1 MLLVCQAQPR
11 TRCVGKNA
19 DAAALCSR
27 RSAGLHSSFRCIRL
41 QRNAWSA
48 SSRTG
53 RQSGESNPRSRHH
66 RAGDGSYIVHT
77 QTKKLRLLLVDDHAV
92 VREGL
97 RSLLGTDQRFEV
109 VGEAAD
115 GLTAVSAAEHL
126 NPDVVVMDVSLP
138 GLNGAQLA
146 RRLKETQP
154 DVKTL
159 ALTVHEEGG
168 YLRSLMDAGASGY
181 VLKRS
186 AASELLR
193 AIEVVGE
200 GGTYLDSSIAGQLVS
215 KLGQR
220 RPAIAPSSA
229 LSERE
234 REVVRYVAHGYSNK
248 EIAAKLD
255 VSVKTVETYRYRATE
270 KLGLH
275 SRADLVRY
283 AIDQGWLAE
292 S

>member
-1 MLLVCQAQPR
+1 M
-11 TRCVGKNA
+11 
-19 DAAALCSR
+19 
-27 RSAGLHSSFRCIRL
+27 
-41 QRNAWSA
+41 
-48 SSRTG
+48 
-53 RQSGESNPRSRHH
+53 
-66 RAGDGSYIVHT
+66 
-77 QTKKLRLLLVDDHAV
+77 KKMRLLLVDDHAV

-97 RSLLGTDQRFEV
+97 RALLGTDDRFEI

-115 GLTAVSAAEHL
+115 GMTAISVAESL
-126 NPDVVVMDVSLP
+126 QPDVVVMDVSIP
-138 GLNGAQLA
+138 GLNGAQVT
-146 RRLKETQP
+146 RRLKESLPNTRT
-154 DVKTL
+154 V

-168 YLRSLMDAGASGY
+168 YLRSLMDAGAAGY

-193 AIEVVGE
+193 AIEVIGE
-200 GGTYLDSSIAGQLVS
+200 GGTYLDSSIAGQLVN

-220 RPAIAPSSA
+220 RTPLAPSSA

-270 KLGLH
+270 KLGLR

-292 S
+292 N

>member
-1 MLLVCQAQPR
+1 M
-11 TRCVGKNA
+11 
-19 DAAALCSR
+19 
-27 RSAGLHSSFRCIRL
+27 
-41 QRNAWSA
+41 
-48 SSRTG
+48 
-53 RQSGESNPRSRHH
+53 
-66 RAGDGSYIVHT
+66 
-77 QTKKLRLLLVDDHAV
+77 KKLRLLLVDDHAV

-97 RSLLGTDQRFEV
+97 RSLLGDDQRFDI

-115 GLTAVSAAEHL
+115 GVGALSAAERLH
-126 NPDVVVMDVSLP
+126 PDVVVMDVSLP
-138 GLNGAQLA
+138 GMNGAQVT
-146 RRLKETQP
+146 RHLKQSHP
-154 DVKTL
+154 DVRTL

-168 YLRSLMDAGASGY
+168 YLRSLMDAGAAGY

-193 AIEVVGE
+193 AIEVVGG

-215 KLGQR
+215 RLGQR
-220 RPAIAPSSA
+220 KAALAPSSA

-234 REVVRYVAHGYSNK
+234 REVVRFVAHGYSNK

-283 AIDQGWLAE
+283 AIDQGWLADA
-292 S
+292 

>member
-1 MLLVCQAQPR
+1 MQ
-11 TRCVGKNA
+11 
-19 DAAALCSR
+19 
-27 RSAGLHSSFRCIRL
+27 
-41 QRNAWSA
+41 
-48 SSRTG
+48 
-53 RQSGESNPRSRHH
+53 
-66 RAGDGSYIVHT
+66 T
-77 QTKKLRLLLVDDHAV
+77 QTRKLRLLLVDDHAV

-115 GLTAVSAAEHL
+115 GLTAVSAAENL
-126 NPDVVVMDVSLP
+126 DPDVVVMDVSLP

-146 RRLKETQP
+146 RRLKEAKP
-154 DVKTL
+154 AIKTL

-200 GGTYLDSSIAGQLVS
+200 GGTYLDSSIAGHLVS

-220 RPAIAPSSA
+220 RPAVAPSSA

-234 REVVRYVAHGYSNK
+234 REVVRHVAHGYSNK

-292 S
+292 N

>member
-1 MLLVCQAQPR
+1 M
-11 TRCVGKNA
+11 
-19 DAAALCSR
+19 
-27 RSAGLHSSFRCIRL
+27 
-41 QRNAWSA
+41 
-48 SSRTG
+48 
-53 RQSGESNPRSRHH
+53 
-66 RAGDGSYIVHT
+66 
-77 QTKKLRLLLVDDHAV
+77 TKKLRLLLVDDHAV

-97 RSLLGTDQRFEV
+97 RSLLGSDSRFEI

-115 GLTAVSAAEHL
+115 GATALSAVDRLH
-126 NPDVVVMDVSLP
+126 PDVVVMDVSLP
-138 GLNGAQLA
+138 GINGAQVT

-154 DVKTL
+154 DVRTL

-193 AIEVVGE
+193 AVEVVGE

-220 RPAIAPSSA
+220 KTALAPSSA

-234 REVVRYVAHGYSNK
+234 REVVRHVAHGYSNK
-248 EIAAKLD
+248 EIAGKLD

-283 AIDQGWLAE
+283 AIDQGWL
-292 S
+292 SDN